1 MMRAM
6 YSAISGLK
14 THQVLL
20 DVTANNLA
28 NVNTVGYKGARA
40 TFSDALSQTVRAGA
54 SATAGSGGS
63 NPAQVGLGVRL
74 GSIDNMMG
82 AGGFQSTGNAL
93 DVTIQGEGWFRVT
106 NTVPSLT
113 DPTANPPAAASIN
126 YTRAGNFSR
135 NDQGMLVTQ
144 DGYYVTGM
152 NATATGPGTTPTY
165 INIPANATDVSVAQ
179 DGSVSFIPPA
189 GYTPL
194 AGQATQ
200 NGRVVAGYLSLAK
213 FPNEPG
219 MERVANN
226 RWRASGSSG
235 AEVINT
241 PGVNGFGA
249 SIGGS
254 LEMSNVDLATE
265 FTTMITA
272 QRGFQAN
279 SRVIS
284 TADQMLSDLVNLSR

>member
-1 MMRAM
+1 MMRGM

-14 THQVLL
+14 AHQVLL

-28 NVNTVGYKGARA
+28 NVNTIGYKGARA
-40 TFSDALSQTVRAGA
+40 TFADALSQTVRAGA
-54 SATAGSGGS
+54 ASTAGTGGS

-82 AGGFQSTGNAL
+82 QGGFQSTGNPL

-106 NTVPSLT
+106 DTTPNLT
-113 DPTANPPAAASIN
+113 DPTANPPAAGSIQ

-135 NDQGMLVTQ
+135 NDQGLLVTQ

-165 INIPANATDVSVAQ
+165 INIPKNATDVAVGQ

-194 AGQATQ
+194 PGQATQ

-219 MERVANN
+219 LERDSGN
-226 RWRASGSSG
+226 RWRSSGSSG
-235 AEVINT
+235 AEVVST
-241 PGVNGFGA
+241 PGASGFGT
-249 SIGGS
+249 SIGGT

>member
-1 MMRAM
+1 MMRGM

-28 NVNTVGYKGARA
+28 NVNTVGYKGART

-54 SATAGSGGS
+54 ASTAGSGGT
-63 NPAQVGLGVRL
+63 NAAQVGLGVRL
-74 GSIDNMMG
+74 GSIDNLMG
-82 AGGFQSTGNAL
+82 TGGFQSTGNAL
-93 DVTIQGEGWFRVT
+93 DVAIQGEGWFRVT
-106 NTVPSLT
+106 NTSPNPA
-113 DPTANPPAAASIN
+113 DPTANPPAADSIQ

-135 NDQGMLVTQ
+135 NDQGFLVTQ
-144 DGYYVTGM
+144 DGYYVTGHG
-152 NATATGPGTTPTY
+152 ATATGPSTTPAY
-165 INIPANATDVSVAQ
+165 LSIPANATDVSIAQ
-179 DGSVSFIPPA
+179 DGSVSFIPPS
-189 GYTPL
+189 GYTLP

-200 NGRVVAGYLSLAK
+200 GGRVVAGYLTMAK
-213 FPNEPG
+213 FSNEPG
-219 MERVANN
+219 MERVTNN
-226 RWRASGSSG
+226 RWRASGASG
-235 AEVINT
+235 AEVVET
-241 PGVNGFGA
+241 PGVNGFGT
-249 SIGGS
+249 SQGGA

-265 FTTMITA
+265 FTNMITA

>member
-1 MMRAM
+1 MMRGM

-54 SATAGSGGS
+54 AATAGSGGS

-82 AGGFQSTGNAL
+82 AGGFQSTGNPL

-106 NTVPSLT
+106 NTVPNLA
-113 DPTANPPAAASIN
+113 DPTANPPAAANVN

-165 INIPANATDVSVAQ
+165 ISIPANATDVSVAQ

-235 AEVINT
+235 AEVVNT
-241 PGVNGFGA
+241 PGANGFGA